1 MNEREKP
8 VDEPFTVLIP
18 ERGRPDLLGRTLRAL
33 ATSRAEID
41 TANHVHILVNGTP
54 PAHYQLLVRENP
66 DVEWF
71 FHPRPLGFH
80 GAISHLLET
89 TDAPWVY
96 LLNSDMQLATRA
108 LAELLPWRAN
118 DVFAIASQIEFSDRA
133 RRREETGWTGP
144 VRSSDGQLELHD
156 LLPPDETVRG
166 TLYAGGGASMFQTA
180 MLRRYLRRSRA
191 YAPFYFEDADWAV
204 QAWSEGANVLF
215 CPSSR
220 AVHVH
225 RGTIG
230 RFVRP
235 RKVQRIVRRNLQHF
249 RWRYGDLL
257 NARRW
262 DGCAASRLGAVW
274 RMLGREHR
282 LARRT
287 VTQSPV
293 RDCLEYVVH
302 KRYPHAQKRRRSKPR
317 VLLVSPFA
325 VLPPAHG
332 GARRIVELARATSDR
347 IDWILLHDEAAGCP
361 QRASSED
368 GIFREIHPV
377 GGRPDSGS
385 DLAARWQDHAHS
397 RMRAEL
403 ARLIAAARPDAICF
417 EHLECIGLI
426 ESVDTHI
433 PLIWTLHDAGR
444 ELPVVAADRVR
455 EILKRVDTLLLCT
468 EADIDFWPHPR
479 QRLIENGV
487 RLTNLTDTAERRQ
500 MLIMVA
506 PLRYEPNR
514 TGLKS
519 FLTEAWPLLR
529 RFQTD
534 LQLRI
539 LAGDAESCNAD
550 FFPYPEGVEFIT
562 EYVDPAPHYRESLLA
577 LNVQG
582 AIEGSA
588 LKIPEALAHGRVMIS
603 TRSGARGYE
612 KLESPALKFVPTVAD
627 MVPAIQS
634 ILADQDGR
642 AMAESRAQ
650 SDVKSWS
657 WESRG
662 GQLVRLIEDCLQA

>member
-1 MNEREKP
+1 MNEMEKP
-8 VDEPFTVLIP
+8 VDEPFAVLIP

-41 TANHVHILVNGTP
+41 IANHVHILVNGTP
-54 PAHYQLLVRENP
+54 PAHYQLLARENP

-80 GAISHLLET
+80 GAISHLIET

-96 LLNSDMQLATRA
+96 LLNSDMQLESHA
-108 LAELLPWRAN
+108 LAELLPWRSD
-118 DVFAIASQIEFSDRA
+118 DVFAIASQIEFADRE
-133 RRREETGWTGP
+133 RRREETGWTCP
-144 VRSSDGQLELHD
+144 VRTSEGQLELHD

-166 TLYAGGGASMFQTA
+166 SLYAGGGASLFQTS
-180 MLRRYLRRSRA
+180 MLRRYLRRSRM

-204 QAWSEGANVLF
+204 QAWAEGASVLF

-249 RWRYGDLL
+249 RWRYGDAL

-262 DGCAASRLGAVW
+262 DGCMASRLGAVW

-293 RDCLEYVVH
+293 RDCLEYVSH
-302 KRYPHAQKRRRSKPR
+302 KRYPHAQKRRRSRPR
-317 VLLVSPFA
+317 VMLVSPFS

-332 GARRIVELARATSDR
+332 GARRIVELARVTSDR
-347 IDWILLHDEAAGCP
+347 IEWILLHDEAAVRP
-361 QRASSED
+361 QRASTDD

-377 GGRPDSGS
+377 GGRPDNGS
-385 DLAARWQDHAHS
+385 DLDTRWQDHAHS

-403 ARLIAAARPDAICF
+403 TRLIAVARPDAICF

-426 ESVDTHI
+426 ESMATRI
-433 PLIWTLHDAGR
+433 PLFWTLHDAGR
-444 ELPVVAADRVR
+444 ELPAAAAGRMSAA
-455 EILKRVDTLLLCT
+455 LKRIDTLLLCT
-468 EADIDFWPHPR
+468 QADVDFWPHPR

-487 RLTNLTDTAERRQ
+487 RLTNLTDAAERRQ
-500 MLIMVA
+500 MLVMVA

-519 FLTEAWPLLR
+519 FLNEAWPVLR
-529 RFQTD
+529 HCQPDLRLRVLGGNAASCITD
-534 LQLRI
+534 F
-539 LAGDAESCNAD
+539 S
-550 FFPYPEGVEFIT
+550 PYPEGVELIT
-562 EYVDPAPHYRESLLA
+562 EYVDPAPHYGESLLA
-577 LNVQG
+577 LNAQG

-588 LKIPEALAHGRVMIS
+588 LKIAEALAHGRVMIS
-603 TRSGARGYE
+603 TLSGARGYE
-612 KLESPALKFVPTVAD
+612 QLQSPALQLVPTIAD

-634 ILADQDGR
+634 MLADQEGR
-642 AMAESRAQ
+642 AKAESRARA
-650 SDVKSWS
+650 DVKSWS

-662 GQLVRLIEDCLQA
+662 DTLVRLIEDCLQG